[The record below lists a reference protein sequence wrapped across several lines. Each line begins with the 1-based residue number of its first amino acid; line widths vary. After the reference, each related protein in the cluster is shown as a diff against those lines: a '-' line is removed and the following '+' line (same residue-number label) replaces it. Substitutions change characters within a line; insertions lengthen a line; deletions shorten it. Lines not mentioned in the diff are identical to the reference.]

1 MTSCCGRTTRALGD
15 GPFIDRQARRA
26 HLDRIVEWLRKR
38 DDEQRRRDLR
48 SQIDEHLV
56 AGRPVPPDLRDEEA
70 ALTAKLKK

>member
-1 MTSCCGRTTRALGD
+1 MIWLGLALLISLSLWG
-15 GPFIDRQARRA
+15 ARRY
-26 HLDRIVEWLRKR
+26 
-38 DDEQRRRDLR
+38 QRWRDLR